1 MKLIANIFT
10 AIVMLEHVYI
20 LVLEMFLWTGPI
32 GMKAFNLSEEFA
44 KSTASLAANQ
54 GLYNGFLAAGI
65 LWAFL
70 KKDKDQAFE
79 IKVFFVSCVVIAAVY
94 GAYSVDTMIL
104 IKQGTPAIIALVFL
118 ILWGK

>member
-10 AIVMLEHVYI
+10 AIVMLEHFYI
-20 LVLEMFLWTGPI
+20 LVLEMFLWTSPT

-70 KKDKDQAFE
+70 KKDLDQAFE
-79 IKVFFVSCVVIAAVY
+79 IKVFFVSCVVVAAVY
-94 GAYSVDTMIL
+94 GAFSVDTMIL
-104 IKQGTPAIIALVFL
+104 IKQGAPAIIALIFL